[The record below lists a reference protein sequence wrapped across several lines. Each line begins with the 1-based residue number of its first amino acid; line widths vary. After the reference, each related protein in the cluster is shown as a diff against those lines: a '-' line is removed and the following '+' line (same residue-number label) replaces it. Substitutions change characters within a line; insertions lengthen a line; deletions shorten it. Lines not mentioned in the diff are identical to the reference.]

1 MDAGIPSPFAK
12 PYCPKAMSNPFAIL
26 GIDPVFSL
34 SLPALERR
42 QRELNRALHPDQ
54 HSSSGS
60 GQRRQALSRAMDINQ
75 AYRTLR
81 DPALRAGVL
90 LELLGAPPEG
100 SRSNVSPPE
109 FLMEMMTQREQ
120 LDQARLKRDARTI
133 GVLAEVMAEREMEL
147 ITQLTE
153 AFGVLQEA
161 SRQARLNSSEATGQE
176 DPEAFKKAFDRLTE
190 LRYVRRFRDEVR
202 VIEDEF

>member
-1 MDAGIPSPFAK
+1 
-12 PYCPKAMSNPFAIL
+12 MSNPFATL
-26 GIDPVFSL
+26 GLDPVFSI

-60 GQRRQALSRAMDINQ
+60 GQRRRALDRAMDINQ

-81 DPALRAGVL
+81 DPAQRASVL
-90 LELLGAPPEG
+90 LELLGAPAEA
-100 SRSNVSPPE
+100 SRGNASPPE
-109 FLMEMMTQREQ
+109 LLMEMMEQREQ
-120 LDQARLKRDARTI
+120 LDQARRKRDARKI
-133 GVLAEVMAEREMEL
+133 GELAEHMADREQRL
-147 ITQLTE
+147 LGLLTE
-153 AFGVLQEA
+153 TFEALQET
-161 SRQARLNSSEATGQE
+161 SRQVRHKSSDQTVPLDIASFQ
-176 DPEAFKKAFDRLTE
+176 KAFDGLAE